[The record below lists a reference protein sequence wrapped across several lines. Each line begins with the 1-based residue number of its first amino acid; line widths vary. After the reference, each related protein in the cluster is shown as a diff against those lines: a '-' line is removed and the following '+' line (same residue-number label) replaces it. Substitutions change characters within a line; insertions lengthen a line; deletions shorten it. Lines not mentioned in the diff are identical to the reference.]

1 MRRVQPVLSRR
12 LFAVLNEASRDTRS
26 DGYAAGCDKYKHVA
40 ILEEHSSIGG
50 LTSAISEHYMENNY
64 TNKFLKLNTGEQF
77 ILKSGNQKKAH
88 ENLNI
93 SPKSIEKKILHFLK
107 T

>member
-1 MRRVQPVLSRR
+1 MHTIKPLDTN
-12 LFAVLNEASRDTRS
+12 LLNKVFK
-26 DGYAAGCDKYKHVA
+26 KYKYVA

-50 LTSAISEHYMENNY
+50 LASAVSEHYIENNFK
-64 TNKFLKLNTGEQF
+64 NKFLKLNTGKKF
-77 ILKSGNQKKAH
+77 ILKSGNQKNAH

-107 T
+107 N

>member
-1 MRRVQPVLSRR
+1 MHTIKPL
-12 LFAVLNEASRDTRS
+12 DTRLLNKVLK
-26 DGYAAGCDKYKHVA
+26 KYKYVA

-50 LTSAISEHYMENNY
+50 LTSAISEHYIENNY
-64 TNKFLKLNTGEQF
+64 TNKFLKLNTGKQF

-93 SPKSIEKKILHFLK
+93 SPKSIEKKIFHFLK